1 MEKGWRYVVPICV
14 PEAAQETKTETMDNR
29 NVNLFFSAEYQYTGT
44 TQKQRMGDYI
54 MSKVKI
60 AVIGCGTIA
69 NNAHIPAYLKNPDA
83 ELACFC
89 DIIPE
94 RAQAAVERCGCGRAV
109 TDYRELLD
117 SDEVDAV
124 SVCTPN
130 NVHSKIAMAFLRAG
144 KDVLCEKPAART
156 YEEALLMKKCQE
168 ETGKILNI
176 GVCNRFNTAVNRI
189 KKAIDAGELG
199 EVYHV
204 YISFRSHRS
213 IPGLGGA
220 FTTKAIAGGGAL
232 IDWGVHFLD
241 LVMYCCGDP
250 KPRTV
255 SGQAFSRLGRNIEE
269 YAYVDMWAGPP
280 VKDGVYDVDDSV
292 TALIRTEGP
301 VITVHGA
308 WAQNIGKDEMYIDF
322 MGDKAGIR
330 LQYGGN
336 YTMYGT
342 KDGALIETTPSYVF
356 SNHYENEID
365 AFIRLIQNG
374 GEGENPAS
382 IQKAVI
388 TSQMMQAIYDSS
400 DTGRE
405 IVL

>member
-1 MEKGWRYVVPICV
+1 
-14 PEAAQETKTETMDNR
+14 
-29 NVNLFFSAEYQYTGT
+29 
-44 TQKQRMGDYI
+44 

-69 NNAHIPAYLKNPDA
+69 NSAHIPAYMKNPEA
-83 ELACFC
+83 EIMYFC

-94 RAQAAVERCGCGRAV
+94 RAQAAVEQYGCGKAV
-109 TDYRELLD
+109 ADYRELLD
-117 SDEVDAV
+117 NKEVDAV

-130 NVHSKIAMAFLRAG
+130 NVHAEIAMAFLRAG

-156 YEEALLMKKCQE
+156 YAEALKMQECQV
-168 ETGKILNI
+168 ETGRILTI

-241 LVMYCCGDP
+241 IVMYCCGDP

-255 SGQAFSRLGRNIEE
+255 SGQAFCRLGRNIDE
-269 YAYVDMWAGPP
+269 YTYVDMWAGPP
-280 VKDGVYDVDDSV
+280 VKDGIYDVDDSV
-292 TALIRTEGP
+292 SAIVRTEGP
-301 VITVHGA
+301 VITVHE
-308 WAQNIGKDEMYIDF
+308 IGR
-322 MGDKAGIR
+322 AH
-330 LQYGGN
+330 
-336 YTMYGT
+336 
-342 KDGALIETTPSYVF
+342 V
-356 SNHYENEID
+356 
-365 AFIRLIQNG
+365 
-374 GEGENPAS
+374 
-382 IQKAVI
+382 
-388 TSQMMQAIYDSS
+388 
-400 DTGRE
+400 
-405 IVL
+405 